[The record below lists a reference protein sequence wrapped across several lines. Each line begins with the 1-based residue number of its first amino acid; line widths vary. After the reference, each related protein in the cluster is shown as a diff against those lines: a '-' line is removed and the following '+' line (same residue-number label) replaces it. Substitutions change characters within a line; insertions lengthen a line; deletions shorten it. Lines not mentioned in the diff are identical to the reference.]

1 MQRELVARA
10 IGGDH
15 EAFTT
20 LVDGSVDR
28 LYAVASLILR
38 DRDRAQDAVQ
48 EALVSSWRDLRSLR
62 DPDAWDAWLYR
73 LTVWACYRQARKER
87 RRTLV
92 ELHVMPDPAKEPAT
106 DLDSPIVERDRLD
119 RQLGRLPI
127 DQRAVIVLHFYLG
140 RPLTEVAAVL
150 GIPVGTAKSRLN
162 RGLQTMRAAMRAEPE
177 AGTRDGPGAHGM
189 NDDVRFERL
198 LR

>member
-20 LVDGSVDR
+20 LVDGSIDR

-38 DRDRAQDAVQ
+38 DGDRAQDAVQ
-48 EALVSSWRDLRSLR
+48 EALVSAWRDLRSLR
-62 DPDAWDAWLYR
+62 DPDAWDAWTYR
-73 LTVWACYRQARKER
+73 LTVWACYRQARKDR

-92 ELHVMPDPAKEPAT
+92 ELHVTPDREPSTSGDAST
-106 DLDSPIVERDRLD
+106 VLADRDRLE
-119 RQLGRLPI
+119 RELGRLPI

-140 RPLTEVAAVL
+140 LPLTEAAAIL
-150 GIPVGTAKSRLN
+150 DIPAGTAKSRLH
-162 RGLQTMRAAMRAEPE
+162 RGLQQMRSSMNAEPE
-177 AGTRDGPGAHGM
+177 AHLSLAR
-189 NDDVRFERL
+189 ERTT
-198 LR
+198 

>member
-20 LVDGSVDR
+20 LVDGSIDR

-38 DRDRAQDAVQ
+38 DGDRAQDAVQ
-48 EALVSSWRDLRSLR
+48 EALVSAWRDLRSLR
-62 DPDAWDAWLYR
+62 DPDAWDAWTYR
-73 LTVWACYRQARKER
+73 LTVWACYRQARKDR

-92 ELHVMPDPAKEPAT
+92 ELHVVSDPGNEPAM
-106 DLDSPIVERDRLD
+106 DMGFRIVERDRIE

-140 RPLTEVAAVL
+140 RPLTEVADIL
-150 GIPVGTAKSRLN
+150 DIPVGTAKSRLH
-162 RGLQTMRAAMRAEPE
+162 RGLEALRTALRAEPE
-177 AGTRDGPGAHGM
+177 ADRSLVRDRTA
-189 NDDVRFERL
+189 
-198 LR
+198 